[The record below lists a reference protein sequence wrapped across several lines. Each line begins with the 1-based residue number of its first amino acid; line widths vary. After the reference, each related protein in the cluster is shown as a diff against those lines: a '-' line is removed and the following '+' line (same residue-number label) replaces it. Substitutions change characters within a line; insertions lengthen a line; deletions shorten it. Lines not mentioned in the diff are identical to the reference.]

1 MNECVT
7 HYDSLSGHD
16 DLAFVTTSTL
26 KTMLLAKEKHE
37 KWNRHIFQF
46 KLVPKENILRYRY
59 HRNPRYSRFTERIRQ
74 KWGITLDD
82 DIAESILNVAHVGKS
97 RMKDFRQKGLI
108 SKEISVHA

>member
-37 KWNRHIFQF
+37 K
-46 KLVPKENILRYRY
+46 
-59 HRNPRYSRFTERIRQ
+59 
-74 KWGITLDD
+74 
-82 DIAESILNVAHVGKS
+82 
-97 RMKDFRQKGLI
+97 
-108 SKEISVHA
+108 